1 MKATIESRYEL
12 KDCVYTISRGRII
25 YGEIYRIKAEISHI
39 LERSEWKMYYD
50 MQISESDSLYNV
62 PEAFVY
68 ATLEEAETS
77 IRQ

>member
-39 LERSEWKMYYD
+39 LERSEWKIYGPRRLLLV
-50 MQISESDSLYNV
+50 E
-62 PEAFVY
+62 
-68 ATLEEAETS
+68 
-77 IRQ
+77 